1 MHRFAGVSISPRAAM
16 KIYVPPCSSQTI
28 EKSIEEKQP
37 AKTSYHR
44 EIRLIA
50 SHRDGNADTVFSLSL
65 SPSLLSR
72 AYIMK
77 LYIPPLP
84 FDYLEY
90 QRTRFCTLITD
101 LPFSAPISIYLSPS
115 ITRISRH
122 FPLFARRNSS
132 SQIHSSPLRQPPPS
146 RPIPD
151 TLFLYS
157 IITLCDFVARK
168 KKKINEEKRK
178 GKKKR
183 NGGNEM
189 EARRGNVETQTRY
202 RLLPFVCKSLYHL
215 SIFLEIC
222 PRFPS
227 EKRRSSRRGETKKRT
242 GSGRVLFS

>member
-1 MHRFAGVSISPRAAM
+1 
-16 KIYVPPCSSQTI
+16 
-28 EKSIEEKQP
+28 
-37 AKTSYHR
+37 
-44 EIRLIA
+44 
-50 SHRDGNADTVFSLSL
+50 
-65 SPSLLSR
+65 
-72 AYIMK
+72 MK

-101 LPFSAPISIYLSPS
+101 VPFSAPISIYLSPS

-132 SQIHSSPLRQPPPS
+132 SQIHSPPLRQPPPS

-202 RLLPFVCKSLYHL
+202 RLLLRSFANRYTIFPF
-215 SIFLEIC
+215 
-222 PRFPS
+222 
-227 EKRRSSRRGETKKRT
+227 SSRFARDSPPRNGARREEARRRNELDRDAFY
-242 GSGRVLFS
+242 SRS